1 MAIANPFSI
10 SYGGQ
15 SVGGASGTYQ
25 LLGPYVID
33 KSYDSLRLVFD
44 VVVVGTSIA
53 SLQSLSQTLETAFQ
67 KRLASG
73 ETVVISMSGNSW
85 TYSHGTT
92 ILKTRA
98 SISKTGNPET
108 DRAFSRAYTCVVE
121 GELPA
126 SATADAGLRDV
137 EVVVNF
143 EASRQKTVTFRG
155 TYTATSAGSAK
166 ARYDANGDSVT
177 SDYLDVVDSE
187 ATWELVD
194 ESYTLDR
201 EQDDTGPAPHV
212 LNWTRQYI
220 ELLANQS
227 QGSLDDGQI
236 KDHRITFTDLGQYP
250 GDSSETSAR
259 LKRVIGSYDC
269 AVDIE
274 QTTDLRS
281 VYDSKVRDHVRQ
293 LFQSNFQPQQFAVEE
308 ERVSYD
314 ETNKRI
320 SVSLQFIYQSSQSEN
335 IVEVVQ
341 SVAFREARNIDYTPT
356 HEEDEFASEADVG
369 FAILERVWNRTA
381 IAIGVEAPKLRIR
394 ERARADGPIGR
405 FTDNISGQSGPD
417 NENTS
422 AINSE
427 GWNVIAST
435 SQVTP
440 QWVGAPNGQDRI
452 RLSVL
457 TETVVERYHS
467 KPGNRTSTPIQRN
480 PTTG

>member
-1 MAIANPFSI
+1 MAITNPFSI
-10 SYGGQ
+10 EYGGQ
-15 SVGGASGTYQ
+15 SVGGASSTYQ

-53 SLQSLSQTLETAFQ
+53 NLQSLSDTLETAFQ
-67 KRLASG
+67 KRLTASDTLKVTMG
-73 ETVVISMSGNSW
+73 GNTW
-85 TYSHGTT
+85 TYTHGTT

-98 SISKTGNPET
+98 SISKSGNPET

-126 SATADAGLRDV
+126 SAAADGGLRDV

-155 TYTATSAGSAK
+155 TYTATSAGDAK
-166 ARYDANGDSVT
+166 ARYESNGDTLVAG
-177 SDYLDVVDSE
+177 YLDVVDDA

-201 EQDDTGPAPHV
+201 EQADSGPSPHI
-212 LNWTRQYI
+212 LNWTRQYL
-220 ELLANQS
+220 ELLAEQS

-250 GDSSETSAR
+250 GDSSQDASR
-259 LKRVIGSYDC
+259 LRRVVGSYDC

-274 QTTDLRS
+274 QTTNLRS
-281 VYDSKVRDHVRQ
+281 VYDSKIKPHLRQ

-308 ERVSYD
+308 ERISYD

-320 SVSLQFIYQSSQSEN
+320 SISFQFIYQSSQGEAV
-335 IVEVVQ
+335 VEIVQ

-356 HEEDEFASEADVG
+356 HEEDEFACEADVG
-369 FAILERVWNRTA
+369 FAVLERVWNRTA
-381 IAIGVEAPKLRIR
+381 IAIGEEAPKLRIR
-394 ERARADGPIGR
+394 ERARTEGPIGR
-405 FTDNISGQSGPD
+405 FTNIIAGQAGPD
-417 NENTS
+417 LENTS
-422 AINSE
+422 QVNDE

-457 TETVVERYHS
+457 TETVVERFHS